1 MEVKVEEIEP
11 QYWRI
16 KGEFTIG
23 IYENTKT
30 HRFLVSL
37 DCGEAYVEVTRKEL
51 QGILKLIEALKSKEI
66 STLKEGSE

>member
-1 MEVKVEEIEP
+1 MDVKVEEIEY

-16 KGEFTIG
+16 EGEFTVG

-37 DCGEAYVEVTRKEL
+37 DCGEVYLEVTRKEL

-66 STLKEGSE
+66 STLKEGDE

>member
-1 MEVKVEEIEP
+1 MEVMVEELEP
-11 QYWRI
+11 QFWRI

-37 DCGEAYVEVTRKEL
+37 DCGEVYLEVTRKEL
-51 QGILKLIEALKSKEI
+51 QGILKLIEALKSKKNSI
-66 STLKEGSE
+66 LKEGF